1 MYSKLL
7 LTSMFMLVALMG
19 NAQFL
24 LTGRVVDAQNQ
35 KPIAFANI
43 GIINSSVGTCGYE
56 DGSFRLLVPKGMIN
70 HAITFSAIGFGKYE
84 LKVDTLHLTDN
95 VIPLKEDVA
104 VLREIQITP
113 SNEVKSAVIGLES
126 PGVFNNWGEA
136 LASSD
141 GGSAWATKIE
151 MPESVIDIRKV
162 SLHIFKNDLDSFNI
176 RCRIMSIG
184 QDNLPETDL
193 LNKSVILRSS
203 IKKGWV
209 SIDFSSY
216 EFSIAEDFYLVFE
229 WIMDKKG
236 AQLAAEFEA
245 NELPWKLPHADIWNN
260 SLMVYL
266 DDNGDLVKQKLTK
279 SQQKQCVERQFPQTW
294 FGIKKTRTKGTN
306 YSRKG
311 SMAPWIEQPAFD
323 LVANIEYEW
332 Y

>member
-7 LTSMFMLVALMG
+7 FASMLMLAALTG

-24 LTGRVVDAQNQ
+24 LTGKVVNVEDHQ
-35 KPIAFANI
+35 PIAFANI
-43 GIINSSVGTCGYE
+43 GIVNTSVGTCGYE
-56 DGSFRLLVPKGMIN
+56 DGSFRLIVPANMIN
-70 HAITFSAIGFGKYE
+70 DNITFSAIGFSKFE
-84 LKVDTLHLTDN
+84 LKIDTLHLDEN
-95 VIPLKEDVA
+95 LILLKEDVA
-104 VLREIQITP
+104 MLREIQITP
-113 SNEVKSAVIGLES
+113 SDQVKSDVIGLTS

-151 MPESVIDIRKV
+151 MPETVIDIKKV
-162 SLHIFKNDLDSFNI
+162 NLHIFKNDLDSFNI

-184 QDNLPETDL
+184 QDNLPSKDL

-216 EFSIAEDFYLVFE
+216 EISLAEDFFLVFE

-245 NELPWKLPHADIWNN
+245 NSLPWRLPDSDIWNN
-260 SLMVYL
+260 NLMVYL
-266 DDNGDLVKQKLTK
+266 DENGEMVKQKLTK
-279 SQQKQCVERQFPQTW
+279 SQQKQCKEREFPQTW
-294 FGIKKTRTKGTN
+294 FGIKKTKTDETN

-323 LVANIEYEW
+323 LVANIEYQW